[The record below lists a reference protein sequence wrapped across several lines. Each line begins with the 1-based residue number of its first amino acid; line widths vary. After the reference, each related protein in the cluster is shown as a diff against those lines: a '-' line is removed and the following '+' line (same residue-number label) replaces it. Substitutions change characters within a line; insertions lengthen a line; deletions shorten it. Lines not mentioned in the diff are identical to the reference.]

1 MRRPVASCFKII
13 QKFGRTRFAREN
25 CGWYEAFGG
34 IHPGLDFGVPSGTE
48 VLAALPGYV
57 VRREQHGGMG
67 NVIAVRTGNIYALYA
82 HLSKFEVSLG
92 DYVEEGAVIG
102 LSGAT
107 GEALTEPHLHFEFR
121 DLTRPALKD
130 RIFAPVFGS
139 GMPEQF
145 RETFSYRVRDRKT
158 LSDLALKFFGSRTA
172 WLALR
177 RVNPKMSRQHPGWVI
192 KLGTRTRIP
201 LR

>member
-1 MRRPVASCFKII
+1 MRSPVANCFKII
-13 QKFGRTRFAREN
+13 QKFGKTGFARQHPD
-25 CGWYEAFGG
+25 WYEAFGG
-34 IHPGLDFGVPSGTE
+34 IHPGLDFGAPSGTE
-48 VLAALPGYV
+48 VSAALSGYV
-57 VRREQHGGMG
+57 VRREHHRGMG
-67 NVIAVRTGNIYALYA
+67 NVVAVRTGNIYALYA

-92 DYVEEGAVIG
+92 DYVEEGTRIG

-107 GEALTEPHLHFEFR
+107 GAALTEPHLHFEFR
-121 DLTRPALKD
+121 DLTKRALKD
-130 RIFAPVFGS
+130 RVFAPIFGS
-139 GMPEQF
+139 GVPRQF
-145 RETFSYRVRDRKT
+145 RKTFSYRVRDRKT

-192 KLGTRTRIP
+192 KLGTRIRIP